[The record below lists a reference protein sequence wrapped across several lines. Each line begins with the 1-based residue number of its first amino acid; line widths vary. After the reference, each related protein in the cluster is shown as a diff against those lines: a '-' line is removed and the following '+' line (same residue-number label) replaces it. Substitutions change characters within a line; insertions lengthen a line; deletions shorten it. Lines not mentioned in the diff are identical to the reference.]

1 MGFRFQKR
9 IKLGGG
15 LGLNISKSGISPSL
29 RTKMGTFSKY
39 GYSAKTGI
47 PGLKYQNS
55 GCLVLFLFTG
65 FLTFLIYTLKRYGI
79 SKRILQKR
87 RNLCPGAFC
96 Q

>member
-29 RTKMGTFSKY
+29 RTKIGTFSKN

-47 PGLKYQNS
+47 PGVRYQNS
-55 GCLVLFLFTG
+55 GCLILFAFTG
-65 FLTFLIYTLKRYGI
+65 FITFLIYNLK
-79 SKRILQKR
+79 
-87 RNLCPGAFC
+87 
-96 Q
+96 